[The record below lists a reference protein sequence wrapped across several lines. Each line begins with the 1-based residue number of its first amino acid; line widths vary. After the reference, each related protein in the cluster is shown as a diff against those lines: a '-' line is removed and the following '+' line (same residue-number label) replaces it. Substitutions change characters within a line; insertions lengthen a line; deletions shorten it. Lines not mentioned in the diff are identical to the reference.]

1 MRARHA
7 AVLAGGGAALIG
19 LAAVAALAQGGGGG
33 GEPRRAIPDPQSG
46 RHFATPETLAI
57 QDDDFQNPAFLW
69 VEEGEQAW
77 NHAEG
82 TAGKSCASCHGD
94 AAESM
99 KGVRARYPAYDAE
112 KGRVVTLEQRVNICR
127 EEKMGAPAL
136 RVDGRPLNAITAY
149 LGLQSR
155 GVPVQVDISG
165 PARPFFDKGEAYYNT
180 RRGQLDMRC
189 GSCHED
195 NHGRYLRADLLSQGM
210 SNGFPTYRLK
220 EQRVISL
227 QYRLQ
232 GCVNDV
238 RGESPPMGGEEFTN
252 LEFYLAWRAQGLPV
266 ETPAVRR

>member
-1 MRARHA
+1 MRARHLA
-7 AVLAGGGAALIG
+7 GLAGGGVALLG
-19 LAAVAALAQGGGGG
+19 LAVAALAQGGG
-33 GEPRRAIPDPQSG
+33 EPQRAIPDPQSG
-46 RHFATPETLAI
+46 RHFATPETLEI

-69 VEEGEQAW
+69 VEEGERAW
-77 NHAEG
+77 THVEG

-99 KGVRARYPAYDAE
+99 KGVRARYPAFDAK

-127 EEKMGAPAL
+127 EENMGAPPL
-136 RVDGRPLNAITAY
+136 RIDSRPLNAMAIY

-155 GVPVQVDISG
+155 GMPVQVDISG
-165 PARPFFDKGEAYYNT
+165 PARPFFDKGEDFYNT

-195 NHGRYLRADLLSQGM
+195 NFGRHLRADLLSQGM

-238 RGESPPMGGEEFTN
+238 RGQAPPMGGEEFTN

>member
-1 MRARHA
+1 MRPRLR
-7 AVLAGGGAALIG
+7 LAGVLVASGVAG
-19 LAAVAALAQGGGGG
+19 LAALAQQA
-33 GEPRRAIPDPQSG
+33 PQRAIPDPMSG

-57 QDDDFQNPAFLW
+57 QDDDFQNPAMLW

-77 NHAEG
+77 NTVEG
-82 TAGKSCASCHGD
+82 AAGKSCASCHND
-94 AAESM
+94 ATQTM
-99 KGVRARYPAYDAE
+99 RGVRARYPAWDA
-112 KGRVVTLEQRVNICR
+112 RRNRLMTLEQRVNNCR
-127 EEKMGAPAL
+127 TEHMQAPAHAI
-136 RVDGRPLNAITAY
+136 DSRPLNAMTSYI
-149 LGLQSR
+149 GLQSR
-155 GVPVQVDISG
+155 GMPVNVDISG
-165 PARPFFDKGEAYYNT
+165 PARAAFDAGEHFYNT

-195 NHGRYLRADLLSQGM
+195 NYGKQLRADLLSQGM

-238 RGESPPMGGEEFTN
+238 RGQAPAMGGEEFTN

-266 ETPAVRR
+266 ETPSVRR

>member
-1 MRARHA
+1 MRRGSY
-7 AVLAGGGAALIG
+7 LLGGATAAFGLVAL
-19 LAAVAALAQGGGGG
+19 AALAQGGG
-33 GEPRRAIPDPQSG
+33 EPQRTITDPQSG

-82 TAGKSCASCHGD
+82 AAGKSCASCHND
-94 AAESM
+94 ATETM
-99 KGVRARYPAYDAE
+99 KGVRARYPAYDA
-112 KGRVVTLEQRVNICR
+112 KRGRVVTLEQRVNICR
-127 EEKMGAPAL
+127 EEHMQAPPL
-136 RVDGRPLNAITAY
+136 RIDSRPLNAITSY

-155 GVPVQVDISG
+155 GMPVNVDISG
-165 PARPFFDKGEAYYNT
+165 PARPFFDAGERFYNT

-195 NHGRYLRADLLSQGM
+195 NFGRHLRADLLSQGM

-227 QYRLQ
+227 QFRLQ
-232 GCVNDV
+232 GCVGDV
-238 RGESPPMGGEEFTN
+238 RGEAPAMGSEDFTN

-266 ETPAVRR
+266 ETPSVRR

>member
-1 MRARHA
+1 MRARHVA
-7 AVLAGGGAALIG
+7 GLASGAVALLG
-19 LAAVAALAQGGGGG
+19 LAAVAALAQGAG
-33 GEPRRAIPDPQSG
+33 GEPQRAIADPQSG
-46 RHFATPETLAI
+46 RHFTTPETLAI

-99 KGVRARYPAYDAE
+99 KGVRARYPTYDAK
-112 KGRVVTLEQRVNICR
+112 KGRVVTLEQRVNLCR
-127 EEKMGAPAL
+127 EENMGASSL
-136 RVDGRPLNAITAY
+136 RVDSRPLNAITAY

-155 GVPVQVDISG
+155 GAPVQVDISG
-165 PARPFFDKGEAYYNT
+165 PARPFFDRGEAFYNT

-195 NHGRYLRADLLSQGM
+195 NYGKQLRADLLSQGM

-238 RGESPPMGGEEFTN
+238 RGEAPPMGGEDFTN

>member
-1 MRARHA
+1 MRPGTRGLAL
-7 AVLAGGGAALIG
+7 AVLGAGA
-19 LAAVAALAQGGGGG
+19 AAVAFAAD
-33 GEPRRAIPDPQSG
+33 PPAPNRAITDPQSG

-77 NHAEG
+77 AHAEG
-82 TAGKSCASCHGD
+82 TAGQSCSSCHQD
-94 AAESM
+94 ATQSM
-99 KGVRARYPAYDAE
+99 RGVRARYPAHDARL
-112 KGRVVTLEQRVNICR
+112 GRVLTLEQRINQCR
-127 EEKMGAPAL
+127 TERMGAPAL
-136 RVDGRPLNAITAY
+136 PVDSRPLNAMAAY
-149 LGLQSR
+149 IALQSR
-155 GVPVQVDISG
+155 GMPVQVDIAG
-165 PARPFFDKGEAYYNT
+165 PARPFFDAGERFYNT

-195 NHGRYLRADLLSQGM
+195 NYGRSLRADLLSQGM

-227 QYRLQ
+227 QFRLQ

-238 RGESPPMGGEEFTN
+238 RGEAPPMGGEDFTN

-266 ETPAVRR
+266 ESPSVRR